1 MMKKLFLIV
10 VTFFATIQAQDVNQ
24 DDANLAFQ
32 ELIYDMGICL
42 ADQDTVVD
50 VPTAKAALLH
60 LYQDVSQV
68 MQIVDL
74 FMIIDEEVV
83 EQKITTVEELIDY
96 EIEIQQDAA
105 QYGIAWLRAYQ
116 DLFIIF
122 TALHN
127 NDVSFEVWCDDMAFF
142 GSLADDEEPSDPNY
156 LELWYAS
163 CAVLEA
169 QADFEDALKDFE

>member
-1 MMKKLFLIV
+1 MKKLFLIV
-10 VTFFATIQAQDVNQ
+10 VTFFATVQAQDVDQ
-24 DDANLAFQ
+24 DDANIAFQ

-42 ADQDTVVD
+42 ADQDTIID
-50 VPTAKAALLH
+50 APTAKSALLH

-105 QYGIAWLRAYQ
+105 QAGIAWLSAYQ
-116 DLFIIF
+116 NLFIIF
-122 TALHN
+122 TALHD
-127 NDVSFEVWCDDMAFF
+127 DVSFEVWCDDMAFF
-142 GSLADDEEPSDPNY
+142 ASLADDEEPSDQDY

-169 QADFEDALKDFE
+169 QADFEDALKDCE